1 MNEPILDHPILTS
14 RYFYPWPN
22 RFEEPFFVEGDGF
35 RLGCRYRRVHDD
47 APTIIHFHGNGET
60 VADYLGEFEERIT
73 GLGANLLLAEYRGY
87 GISSGAPA
95 LAAMLE
101 DVELIVTASGIPAER
116 IIFFGR
122 SLGSLYALHG
132 AARYPRAAGLIIESG
147 LADPLERI
155 LVRVEPRE
163 VGATAEELRASV
175 QRCVDQREKIAA
187 FRGRVLVMH
196 TRNDDLV
203 PVSHAERLHAWANQP
218 KQLLVFER
226 GDHNTILSANQEPYF
241 AAVGAF
247 IQSIREDGNIYASPG
262 PMPIIQRY

>member
-1 MNEPILDHPILTS
+1 MNDPFLDHPVLSS

-22 RFEEPFFVEGDGF
+22 RFDEPFFVAGDGF
-35 RLGCRYRRVHDD
+35 RLGCRYRPVHKD
-47 APTIIHFHGNGET
+47 APTIIHFHGNGES

-87 GISSGAPA
+87 GMSSGEPA
-95 LAAMLE
+95 LAAMLD
-101 DVELIVTASGIPAER
+101 DVELIVAACGIPQER
-116 IIFFGR
+116 LIFFGR

-132 AARYPRAAGLIIESG
+132 AARYPKAAGLIIESG

-155 LVRVEPRE
+155 LARVEPYE
-163 VGATAEELRASV
+163 LGATMEQLRGAVS
-175 QRCVDQREKIAA
+175 RCLDQQQKIAG

-203 PVSHAERLHAWANQP
+203 SVSHAEHLHAWANQP
-218 KQLLVFER
+218 KELLVFER
-226 GDHNTILSANQEPYF
+226 GDHNTILSANLEAYF

-247 IQSIREDGNIYASPG
+247 IRSIKGSGKDH
-262 PMPIIQRY
+262 

>member
-1 MNEPILDHPILTS
+1 MKIVFPQTPFVQPVTDPYLDHPILSS

-22 RFEEPFFVEGDGF
+22 RFEDPFFVEGDGF
-35 RLGCRYRRVHDD
+35 RLGCRYCRVHDD

-73 GLGANLLLAEYRGY
+73 GLGVNLLLAEYRGY
-87 GISSGAPA
+87 GMSSGVPA
-95 LAAMLE
+95 LTSMLD
-101 DVELIVTASGIPAER
+101 DVELIVAASGVPPER

-132 AARYPRAAGLIIESG
+132 AARYPQAAGLIVESG

-155 LVRVEPRE
+155 LVRIEPRE
-163 VGATAEELRASV
+163 VGATGDELQAAVGRSFN
-175 QRCVDQREKIAA
+175 QHEKIAG

-203 PVSHAERLHAWANQP
+203 SVSHAERLHAWANEP
-218 KQLLVFER
+218 KELLVFER
-226 GDHNTILSANQEPYF
+226 GITTPSCLPT
-241 AAVGAF
+241 
-247 IQSIREDGNIYASPG
+247 
-262 PMPIIQRY
+262 

>member
-1 MNEPILDHPILTS
+1 MTDRFLDHPILSS

-22 RFEEPFFVEGDGF
+22 RFENPFFVEGDGF
-35 RLGCRYRRVHDD
+35 RLGCRYCRVHDD

-60 VADYLGEFEERIT
+60 VADYLGEFEGWIT

-87 GISSGAPA
+87 GMSGGAPA
-95 LAAMLE
+95 LAAMLD
-101 DVELIVTASGIPAER
+101 DVELIVAASGVHPER
-116 IIFFGR
+116 IVFFGR

-132 AARYPRAAGLIIESG
+132 AARYPSAAGLIIESG

-175 QRCVDQREKIAA
+175 ERCLDQRGKIAA
-187 FRGRVLVMH
+187 FRGPVLIMH

-203 PVSHAERLHAWANQP
+203 SVSHAERLHAWASQP
-218 KQLLVFER
+218 KELLLFER
-226 GDHNTILSANQEPYF
+226 GDHNTILDVNREAYF
-241 AAVGAF
+241 AAVGTF
-247 IQSIREDGNIYASPG
+247 IRSINEEGTHGDDR
-262 PMPIIQRY
+262 